1 MNFRTSFSK
10 RLPAV
15 AMSKDD
21 YRVKRG
27 LLPPMKQSPKS
38 SPEGEPKYN
47 ATYAAK
53 YGGVKQKPRQLA
65 PIADD
70 FDIEKHNRR
79 NKKLSNRTSV
89 KV

>member
-1 MNFRTSFSK
+1 M
-10 RLPAV
+10 